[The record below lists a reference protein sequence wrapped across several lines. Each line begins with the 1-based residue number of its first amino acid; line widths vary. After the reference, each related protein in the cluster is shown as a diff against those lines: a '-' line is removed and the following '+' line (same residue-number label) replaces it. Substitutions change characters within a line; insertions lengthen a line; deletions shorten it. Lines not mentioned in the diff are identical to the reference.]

1 MTVLRQCLLL
11 LPCLVAGCKLWDD
24 DLGYLFKAS
33 EPENAPSFELPAVT
47 DTGSPA
53 GPIDPGDSG
62 SDPGDTADTA
72 DTADTGDTGAPD
84 DFEPIAWSGPIEG
97 GFEDVV
103 GAEDG
108 TGWLEA
114 LADADGRLSG
124 TGTFALEEPISFVDE
139 VGLQLELEPT
149 WGDGYEGTLTF
160 DFEGGILVAEL
171 AIAAR
176 QLEPTKIE
184 SDVSGELDFG
194 FDSVWFEG
202 SFVLER

>member
-24 DLGYLFKAS
+24 DLGYLFKGS
-33 EPENAPSFELPAVT
+33 EPDNAPSFELPAVS

-62 SDPGDTADTA
+62 SGPRDTADTD

-84 DFEPIAWSGPIEG
+84 CFAPVLWSGPI
-97 GFEDVV
+97 
-103 GAEDG
+103 DG
-108 TGWLEA
+108 SFTYGNELWDGSGRLEA
-114 LADADGRLSG
+114 LSDVDGGLSG
-124 TGTFALEEPISFVDE
+124 EGTFVLDNPIRGLDE
-139 VGLQLELEPT
+139 VGLELSLEPSS
-149 WGDGYEGTLTF
+149 GDGFEGTLTF
-160 DFEGGILVAEL
+160 DLGGGILL
-171 AIAAR
+171 ADLPVMAQ

-184 SDVSGELDFG
+184 SELSGELDLG
-194 FDSVWFEG
+194 FESIWFEG